1 MLMCRDQ
8 KTNHAITQSRQPSRR
23 EVLRALAAATIGAP
37 AILRNRYRL
46 FAQEPTQYSARAIRL
61 VEEVT
66 VLDML
71 NQFRFADFSEDPPRS
86 RLWLTVPASFTE
98 DDYEPYRTS
107 GINVFALGHG
117 AGSYETAVKYFAD
130 WNGFIAGY
138 DEWFMR
144 IDDAADFDRVRS
156 NGKVGILLTFQD
168 STHFRRAN
176 DVNTFFA
183 LGQRVSQL
191 TYNFANRLGSGFL
204 EQRDG
209 GLTVF
214 GGTIL
219 ERMNEV
225 GMGVDISHCADITT
239 LDVLVATKRP
249 VLFTHAGCR
258 ALLPNHMRN
267 KTDEMIRK
275 MAVTGGVMGIAMLRF
290 LVRDE
295 EPVDIEHVL
304 DHFDHVARLVG
315 VEHVGIGSD
324 MDLIGNPNP
333 VGGDMD
339 PSQQPNFER
348 YKVHADPE
356 GRITI
361 RGLDHAKR
369 VFDLTEGLIRRGY
382 NDDDIKLMLGGNFVR
397 VLSGIWASSGAG

>member
-1 MLMCRDQ
+1 MYSNADHRQ
-8 KTNHAITQSRQPSRR
+8 APARSRNPSRR
-23 EVLRALAAATIGAP
+23 DFVQALAVASIGAP
-37 AILRNRYRL
+37 AFLRNRYRIFL
-46 FAQEPTQYSARAIRL
+46 QDPTQYSDRAIRL
-61 VEEVT
+61 VEEAT

-86 RLWLTVPASFTE
+86 RRWLTVPASFSA
-98 DDYEPYRTS
+98 DDYEPYRDS

-117 AGSYETAVKYFAD
+117 AGDYDDAVKYYAE
-130 WNGFIAGY
+130 WNGFIAAY
-138 DEWFMR
+138 DEWLMR
-144 IDDAADFDRVRS
+144 VDDAGDFERVRM
-156 NGKVGILLTFQD
+156 NGKVGIMLTFQD
-168 STHFRRAN
+168 STHLRRPD
-176 DVNTFFA
+176 DVSIFYG

-214 GGTIL
+214 GGSIL
-219 ERMNEV
+219 ERMNEA
-225 GMGVDISHCADITT
+225 GMGVDISHCGDVTT
-239 LDVLVATKRP
+239 LDALAATQKP
-249 VLFTHAGCR
+249 LLFTHAGCR
-258 ALLPNHMRN
+258 ALLPGHMRN

-275 MAVTGGVMGIAMLRF
+275 MADTGGVMGIAMLRF

-295 EPVDIEHVL
+295 EPVAVEHVL
-304 DHFDHVARLVG
+304 DHFNHVVRLVG

-333 VGGDMD
+333 VGGDRD

-348 YKVHADPE
+348 YKVHADPD

-382 NDDDIKLMLGGNFVR
+382 GDEDIKLMLGGNFVR
-397 VLSGIWASSGAG
+397 VLSEIWSV

>member
-1 MLMCRDQ
+1 MRSSVSAATGPQ
-8 KTNHAITQSRQPSRR
+8 RKKNFSRR
-23 EVLRALAAATIGAP
+23 EIIQSLAATTFGAP
-37 AILRNRYRL
+37 AFLRKRYRV
-46 FAQEPTQYSARAIRL
+46 FAQEPIQYSARAIRL
-61 VEEVT
+61 VQEAT

-86 RLWLTVPASFTE
+86 RRWLTVPASFTE
-98 DDYEPYRTS
+98 EDYEPYRTS

-117 AGSYETAVKYFAD
+117 AGGYDDAVKYFAD
-130 WNGFIAGY
+130 WNGFMAGY
-138 DEWFMR
+138 DEWFTR
-144 IDDAADFDRVRS
+144 IDDAQDFDRVRA

-168 STHFRRAN
+168 STHFRRVN

-214 GGTIL
+214 GGSIL

-225 GMGVDISHCADITT
+225 GMGVDASHCADVTT
-239 LDVLVATKRP
+239 FDVLEAAQKP
-249 VLFTHAGCR
+249 VLYTHAGCR
-258 ALLPNHMRN
+258 ALLPDHMRN

-275 MAVTGGVMGIAMLRF
+275 MAETGGVMGIAMLRF

-295 EPVDIEHVL
+295 EPVEIEHVL
-304 DHFDHVARLVG
+304 DHFDHVVRLVG

-348 YKVHADPE
+348 YKVHADVD
-356 GRITI
+356 GSITI

-369 VFDLTEGLIRRGY
+369 VFDLTEGLVRRGY
-382 NDDDIKLMLGGNFVR
+382 NDDEIKLMLGGNFVR
-397 VLSGIWASSGAG
+397 VLSEIWSGLAK

>member
-1 MLMCRDQ
+1 MVFPSEETSML
-8 KTNHAITQSRQPSRR
+8 ARQPHHFSRR
-23 EVLRALAAATIGAP
+23 EIVQAFAATTMGAP
-37 AILRNRYRL
+37 AFLRRRYSILT
-46 FAQEPTQYSARAIRL
+46 QDPKQYSARAIRL
-61 VEEVT
+61 VQEAT

-86 RLWLTVPASFTE
+86 RRWLTVPASFTAE
-98 DDYEPYRTS
+98 DYEAYRTS

-117 AGSYETAVKYFAD
+117 AGSYDEAVKYFAD
-130 WNGFIAGY
+130 WNGFLAGY
-138 DEWFMR
+138 DEWLLR
-144 IDDAADFDRVRS
+144 IDDANDFERVRS

-168 STHFRRAN
+168 SKHFRHVN
-176 DVNTFFA
+176 DVNTFFG

-214 GGTIL
+214 GGSIL

-225 GMGVDISHCADITT
+225 GMGVDISHCADVTT
-239 LDVLVATKRP
+239 LDVLAAAQKP

-258 ALLPNHMRN
+258 ALLPDHMRN

-275 MAVTGGVMGIAMLRF
+275 MAATGGVMGIAMLRF
-290 LVRDE
+290 LVRDM
-295 EPVDIEHVL
+295 EPVDVEHVL
-304 DHFDHVARLVG
+304 DHFDHVVGLVG

-333 VGGDMD
+333 VGGDRD

-356 GRITI
+356 GSITI
-361 RGLDHAKR
+361 RGLDHARR

-382 NDDDIKLMLGGNFVR
+382 NDNDIKLMLGGNFVR
-397 VLSGIWASSGAG
+397 VLSEIWST